1 MNIRKTLPTDLD
13 AVMEIYASAR
23 EFMKSN
29 GNPDQ
34 WGDNYPP
41 RELIETDIASGAA
54 YVAEE
59 QDEIVACFFFK
70 IGVDP
75 TYVNIYDGQWLDDQ
89 EYGVIHRIA
98 VKYHGRNIIGRIFN
112 HFAAVSNSLR
122 IDTHRDNKPMQ
133 RSLEKNGFKKCG
145 IIYLE
150 NGEERIAFQRIC
162 GKI

>member
-54 YVAEE
+54 YVA
-59 QDEIVACFFFK
+59 
-70 IGVDP
+70 
-75 TYVNIYDGQWLDDQ
+75 
-89 EYGVIHRIA
+89 IA
-98 VKYHGRNIIGRIFN
+98 KSFL
-112 HFAAVSNSLR
+112 A
-122 IDTHRDNKPMQ
+122 
-133 RSLEKNGFKKCG
+133 
-145 IIYLE
+145 
-150 NGEERIAFQRIC
+150 
-162 GKI
+162 